1 MNDNNNFYYT
11 PLGTKWLTFLTYVS
25 FPLSALYTV
34 VSVLGTDFSAMNNM
48 AQMVFSVFIFYGIA
62 LPIATSVFIHKR
74 RIEGYFLSF
83 LTPVSNAFL
92 YLFLVLV
99 LGSNNP
105 AYDGGG
111 MAGAITIAV
120 INYIYI
126 RKRRHLFTN
135 NEVGPFYF
143 NSVGMRTGL
152 ILALAMLVVTTL
164 YSSLLQSNNS
174 VDQAAYANLQEENN
188 TLSTNL
194 ENTENAYNQAL
205 DEIDTLND
213 KAQFLD
219 DTVRFVTENGTKYHR
234 YDCHYIKEAP
244 SIYYMFIDDIA
255 NYDYTPCSECNP

>member
-1 MNDNNNFYYT
+1 MNESNNFYYA

-25 FPLSALYTV
+25 FPISAIYTAF
-34 VSVLGTDFSAMNNM
+34 SAFSIDFSSMDSGTQAIF
-48 AQMVFSVFIFYGIA
+48 AVFYFYGIA
-62 LPIATSVFIHKR
+62 LPIATSVFLHKR
-74 RIEGYFLSF
+74 RIEGYFLVF

-92 YLFLVLV
+92 FLYLLLM
-99 LGSNNP
+99 LSSSNP

-174 VDQAAYANLQEENN
+174 VDQAAYTDLQEENS
-188 TLSTNL
+188 TLSANL
-194 ENTENAYNQAL
+194 EDMQSAYNQAL
-205 DEIDTLND
+205 DQIDALSD
-213 KAQFLD
+213 KAQFVD
-219 DTVRFVTENGTKYHR
+219 DTVRFVTEHGTKYHR

-244 SIYYMFIDDIA
+244 CIYYLFVDDLA
-255 NYDYTPCSECNP
+255 NYNYTACSECNP

>member
-1 MNDNNNFYYT
+1 MNESNNFYYA

-25 FPLSALYTV
+25 FPISAIYTAF
-34 VSVLGTDFSAMNNM
+34 SAFSIDFSSMDSGTQAIF
-48 AQMVFSVFIFYGIA
+48 AVFYFYGIA
-62 LPIATSVFIHKR
+62 LPIATSVFLHKR
-74 RIEGYFLSF
+74 RIEGYFLVF

-92 YLFLVLV
+92 FLYLLLM
-99 LGSNNP
+99 LSSSNP

-164 YSSLLQSNNS
+164 
-174 VDQAAYANLQEENN
+174 
-188 TLSTNL
+188 
-194 ENTENAYNQAL
+194 
-205 DEIDTLND
+205 
-213 KAQFLD
+213 
-219 DTVRFVTENGTKYHR
+219 
-234 YDCHYIKEAP
+234 
-244 SIYYMFIDDIA
+244 
-255 NYDYTPCSECNP
+255 